1 MIRRSL
7 AAALWLIAG
16 LLASFLGSFSA
27 LVGTAAGRDLLAHA
41 ASKALRGAVDGSIE
55 IAEISGPLL
64 TGITLRDVKVFD
76 TDTTLVGAF
85 GKVEATYNPFDF
97 LAGRVVLLDMSL
109 DHPVFNIV
117 QHRNGRLN
125 VEDLLRLGRPSTGP
139 QGPATLIL
147 FRNVRIDDG
156 TVTLRLQQQGPW
168 QPGYE
173 IDPLEREGL
182 HRVHRFDHIAAIVP
196 LVRISS
202 PQEPGIHVEI
212 DRLAVASSDPE
223 VELRD
228 VSGGLT
234 VIGDSLR
241 VDLRRLDLPHSAV
254 SGHGAVR
261 WPHDTL
267 LFNLAVHAD
276 SATLGDVPF
285 LNLKFPPSTVLR
297 GGIRLRSHG
306 GRLLEARMYPLD
318 VRYGGGAATG
328 RLTAITAADS
338 GLVAIRDGELTATDF
353 DLDFARQIV
362 PALPFYGRVNGKASV
377 DGTMKQ
383 LATDLDITFR
393 DSLVSGARSR
403 VLGRGTIDLL
413 DPEGMGFRPF
423 TLDTLQASLGTVHR
437 LVPGVTLHGQ
447 VDARGTLTGTL
458 QDTRFSGTLTH
469 RDGDRKAS
477 TVAGDFGLDTRGDT
491 ASVYADARTDSLSF
505 ETLRASYPGL
515 PLRGDVAGVIKLSGT
530 LGELDTHLDLESR
543 RGGGAVRVDGLLTL
557 LDTRLAARD
566 LSAETRR
573 LDLAQWIHGAP
584 ESRLSVTVSGQFAQ
598 NDTEPPFGAI
608 KAVLSPSVLA
618 GTELDSG
625 AVSLRMA
632 DGRIYLDSLRLAE
645 QDIQAS
651 GSGSLGWRRPET
663 GTLALTVDA
672 DSLNALDSL
681 LTSFAGR
688 DTGAAKQSR
697 ALRGTAHVQ
706 VALEGALDSLALAG
720 RAAVQSLHWRD
731 WQVTGSRVQGRF
743 EPGPNP
749 VFQVETSLDSLQY
762 GKHAFAAAAASLI
775 GTADSLHWFARSRLG
790 DVSEFLA
797 GGRFSR
803 GTPLPGDPPASD
815 VMLDSLAVLLPGG
828 VWVLRQPAEAR
839 ISDSAVTLGDVTLK
853 SISDSGQI
861 LLGGD
866 LPTSGEAHAHV
877 DVKQFPLAGV
887 YALAGRDTG
896 GVSGSINASV
906 ALTGSR
912 AAPIYQG
919 SLSLAQATVGEFRIP
934 YLDGTFG
941 YRNDQLDASLHL
953 WRSGAEIVRV
963 NARLPLDLSLASV
976 QNRERPETL
985 SVRVRADSVDLA
997 ALGAVTTVVNGV
1009 QGVFSADL
1017 GLAGTWQ
1024 NPSLQGQL
1032 VIAGGAASIPAL
1044 NVRYQGVAGQFALTG
1059 DTIRVRSLEAHSG
1072 KGRLDVTGY
1081 IRLEEL
1087 THPVLA
1093 LRITG
1098 DQFRAL
1104 DLKGNVTV
1112 TASGKLALN
1121 GPVFGATLTG
1131 DATVTS
1137 GALYFADLI
1146 EKRIIDL
1153 RAFGDS
1159 TISSIVEQQGLGPEF
1174 QSVFLDELQIPTLN
1188 LTMGSDVW
1196 LRSSEAN
1203 IQLAGSVKLSKQGKN
1218 YLLLGTLQ
1226 APHGTYQ
1233 LKVGPVTKG
1242 FVVRQGTVK
1251 YYGTPDLD
1259 AELDIQATHVVHP
1272 IPTPAQPSQDDINVV
1287 AHITGTL
1294 LVPRVSLEAE
1304 NQNMSQTEV
1313 ISYLLFGR
1321 SSLDLSGG
1329 QGGTPNNQALVQTA
1343 ASTLSAT
1350 LSGELERSLIS
1361 DLGIPLD
1368 YVEISPGSAADPLS
1382 GVQFAV
1388 GRQVGDKTFVVATA
1402 GFCQGRPVALNNT
1415 LGFSLQYRISPEFRT
1430 QASFEPV
1437 RTCSADPLIDPQ
1449 ATTVPHQV
1457 GFDLIWERR
1466 Y

>member
-27 LVGTAAGRDLLAHA
+27 FVGTAAGRDLLAHA
-41 ASKALRGAVDGSIE
+41 ASKALKGAVEGTIE

-64 TGITLRDVKVFD
+64 TGVTLHDVKVFD
-76 TDTTLVGAF
+76 ADTTLVGAF
-85 GKVEATYNPFDF
+85 KKVDATYNPFDF

-109 DHPVFNIV
+109 DRPVFNIV
-117 QHRNGRLN
+117 QHQNGRLN

-156 TVTLRLQQQGPW
+156 TVNLRLQQHGPW
-168 QPGYE
+168 QPGDE
-173 IDPLEREGL
+173 IDPLETEGV
-182 HRVHRFDHIAAIVP
+182 HRVHRFDHVSAIIP
-196 LVRISS
+196 LLRISS

-212 DRLAVASSDPE
+212 DRLAVVSSDPE

-241 VDLRRLDLPHSAV
+241 VDLRRLALPHSALA
-254 SGHGAVR
+254 GHGAVR

-267 LFNLAVHAD
+267 LYNLAVRAD

-285 LNLKFPPSTVLR
+285 LGLRFPPATVLR
-297 GGIRLRSHG
+297 GNIRLRSHG

-338 GLVAIRDGELTATDF
+338 GLVAIRDGELTAADF

-362 PALPFYGRVNGKASV
+362 PALPFYGRVDGKASV

-383 LATDLDITFR
+383 LATDLDILFR

-403 VLGRGTIDLL
+403 ILGRGEIDLL

-423 TLDTLQASLGTVHR
+423 TLDSLETSLATVHR
-437 LVPGVTLHGQ
+437 LLPSMTLRGH
-447 VDARGTLTGTL
+447 VAARGTLTGTL
-458 QDTRFSGTLTH
+458 HNTRFSGTLTH

-477 TVAGDFGLDTRGDT
+477 TVSGDMGLDTRGDT
-491 ASVYADARTDSLSF
+491 ASVYADVHTDSLSF
-505 ETLRASYPGL
+505 ETLRASFPGL
-515 PLRGDVAGVIKLSGT
+515 PLRGDVAGAIKLSGT

-543 RGGGAVRVDGLLTL
+543 RGGGAVRLDGLLTL
-557 LDTRLAARD
+557 LDNRTAARD
-566 LSAETRR
+566 LSVETRR
-573 LDLAQWIHGAP
+573 LNLARWIGRAP
-584 ESRLSVTVSGQFAQ
+584 ESRLSVAVSGQFAQ
-598 NDTEPPFGAI
+598 NDTEPPLGVI
-608 KAVLSPSVLA
+608 KAVLSPSMVA

-625 AVSLRMA
+625 AVAFRMS

-651 GSGSLGWRRPET
+651 GSGTLGWRRPET
-663 GTLALTVDA
+663 GTLALTIDA

-681 LTSFAGR
+681 LTTLAGR
-688 DTGAAKQSR
+688 DTGTAKQSR
-697 ALRGTAHVQ
+697 ALRGTAHLQ

-720 RAAVQSLHWRD
+720 RAAVQGLHWRD
-731 WQVTGSRVQGRF
+731 WDVTSGRLHGRF

-749 VFQVETSLDSLQY
+749 VVEVGTLLDSLQY
-762 GKHAFAAAAASLI
+762 GKRAFGAAAATVI

-803 GTPLPGDPPASD
+803 GAPLPGDPPASD

-828 VWVLRQPAEAR
+828 VWVLRQPVEAR
-839 ISDSAVTLGDVTLK
+839 ISDSTVTLGAVTLK

-861 LLGGD
+861 DLSAD
-866 LPTSGEAHAHV
+866 LPTVGEARAHV

-887 YALAGRDTG
+887 YALAGRDTA
-896 GVSGSINASV
+896 GVSGSINATV
-906 ALTGSR
+906 GLTGTRTS
-912 AAPIYQG
+912 PIYQG
-919 SLSLAQATVGEFRIP
+919 SLALSKATVGEFGIP

-941 YRNDQLDASLHL
+941 YRDDHLDAALHL
-953 WRSGAEIVRV
+953 WRSGAEILRI
-963 NARLPLDLSLASV
+963 NARLPLDLSLRSV
-976 QNRERPETL
+976 ENRELPDSL
-985 SVRVRADSVDLA
+985 SVRTRADSVDLA
-997 ALGAVTTVVNGV
+997 ALGALTTVVSGL

-1024 NPSLQGQL
+1024 NPSLEGQL
-1032 VIAGGAASIPAL
+1032 VIAGGAANIPAL

-1059 DTIRVRSLEAHSG
+1059 DTIKVRSLEAHSE
-1072 KGRLDVTGY
+1072 KGRMDVAGY
-1081 IRLEEL
+1081 VRLEEL
-1087 THPVLA
+1087 THPILA

-1104 DLKGNVTV
+1104 DLKGNLTV

-1137 GALYFADLI
+1137 GVLYFADLI

-1153 RAFGDS
+1153 REFGDT
-1159 TISSIVEQQGLGPEF
+1159 TITSIIEQQGLGPEF
-1174 QSVFLDELQIPTLN
+1174 QNVFLDELQIPTLN
-1188 LTMGSDVW
+1188 LNMGSDVW

-1203 IQLAGSVKLSKQGKN
+1203 IQLTGSVKLSKQGKN

-1226 APHGTYQ
+1226 APRGTYR
-1233 LKVGPVTKG
+1233 LKVGPVTKE

-1259 AELDIQATHVVHP
+1259 AQLDIQATHVVHP
-1272 IPTPAQPSQDDINVV
+1272 VPTPAQRSPEDINVV

-1304 NQNMSQTEV
+1304 NQNMAETEV

-1321 SSLDLSGG
+1321 SSLDLGGG
-1329 QGGTPNNQALVQTA
+1329 QGGLTNYQAVVQTA
-1343 ASTLSAT
+1343 AST

-1361 DLGIPLD
+1361 DLGVPLD
-1368 YVEISPGSAADPLS
+1368 YVEISPGSATDLLS
-1382 GVQFAV
+1382 GVQLAV